1 MSSKKVL
8 LIAFILV
15 VLAQLYIPAKM
26 IMDKEKVLNVGTLFK
41 FRTAPMDPND
51 PFRGKYIALTF
62 KENSVDLKDNE
73 QWAMGETIYVS
84 LSTDDKGFA
93 KIESVSKEMP
103 LSHPDVIKAKVRYVK
118 EDVPRKMI
126 IDYPFNRFYM
136 EESKAAEAEITYRQL
151 MADTSRVTYALV
163 SVKEGEAV
171 LSDVQIDGI
180 SILGIVN
187 DRQKEKQDEIY

>member
-1 MSSKKVL
+1 MASKKIL

-15 VLAQLYIPAKM
+15 ALIQIYIPVKM
-26 IMDKEKVLNVGTLFK
+26 IWDKEEVLNVGTLYK
-41 FRTAPMDPND
+41 FRTAPVDPND

-62 KENSVDLKDNE
+62 KENSVAINDKE
-73 QWAMGETIYVS
+73 QWVMGETIYVS
-84 LSTDDKGFA
+84 LLADDTGFA

-103 LSHPDVIKAKVRYVK
+103 EGHPDVIKAKVRDVR
-118 EDVPRKMI
+118 EDAPRKVI

-163 SVKEGEAV
+163 SIKDGEAV

-180 SILGIVN
+180 SISGIVN
-187 DRQKEKQDEIY
+187 NIHKEKKE

>member
-15 VLAQLYIPAKM
+15 VMAQLYIPAKM
-26 IMDKEKVLNVGTLFK
+26 ILDNEKVLEVGTLFK
-41 FRTAPMDPND
+41 FRTAPVDPND

-62 KENSVDLKDNE
+62 KENSVDINDNE

-84 LSTDDKGFA
+84 LQVEDNGFA
-93 KIESVSKEMP
+93 KIESVSKQMP
-103 LSHPDVIKAKVRYVK
+103 LGHPDVIKAKVRYVR
-118 EDVPRKMI
+118 EDVPRKVI

-136 EESKAAEAEITYRQL
+136 EESKAAEAEKTYRQL
-151 MADTSRVTYALV
+151 IADTTRVTYALV

-171 LSDVQIDGI
+171 LKDVQIDGV
-180 SILGIVN
+180 SIIGIVN
-187 DRQKEKQDEIY
+187 NKQKEKKE